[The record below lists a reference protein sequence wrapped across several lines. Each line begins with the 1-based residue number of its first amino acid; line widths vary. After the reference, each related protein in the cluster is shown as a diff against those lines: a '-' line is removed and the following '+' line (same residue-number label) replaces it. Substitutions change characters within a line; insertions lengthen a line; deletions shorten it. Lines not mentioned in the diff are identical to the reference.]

1 MLRGDGVP
9 TEFRG
14 TTFPL
19 GPATSF
25 GPLLERRRPSLT
37 TATLDDP
44 RIHGYACH
52 LCSPLSE
59 SFCRPQNMRFCCLQ
73 NKTLLS
79 VQIPIHPLLP
89 RHNYHKLAFQ
99 TKLRKEY
106 GSKLSLTYL
115 DDLGWLRL
123 RLNMISPLSGLAF
136 WPISSGVVPSP
147 LSLSI
152 HLTNSIRIYH
162 RPNS

>member
-123 RLNMISPLSGLAF
+123 RLNMISPSALHF
-136 WPISSGVVPSP
+136 DPYPVVWRPP
-147 LSLSI
+147 HWGQSI
-152 HLTNSIRIYH
+152 HLTSSIRIYH

>member
-106 GSKLSLTYL
+106 GSKLTNI
-115 DDLGWLRL
+115 LGWSW
-123 RLNMISPLSGLAF
+123 MIKTKTKHDQPIGLAF
-136 WPISSGVVPSP
+136 WPISSGVAPSP
-147 LSLSI
+147 LRAV
-152 HLTNSIRIYH
+152 NSSH
-162 RPNS
+162 QFD

>member
-1 MLRGDGVP
+1 MLCGDGVP

-37 TATLDDP
+37 T
-44 RIHGYACH
+44 GQWQ
-52 LCSPLSE
+52 PLSMIQE
-59 SFCRPQNMRFCCLQ
+59 SMAMPVICVHHSPKVSVASKICASVAPT
-73 NKTLLS
+73 KTLLS

-106 GSKLSLTYL
+106 GSKLTNI
-115 DDLGWLRL
+115 LGWSW
-123 RLNMISPLSGLAF
+123 MIKTKTKHDQ
-136 WPISSGVVPSP
+136 PIVGPCILTHIQWYGALPSEFVNSS
-147 LSLSI
+147 
-152 HLTNSIRIYH
+152 HQFD
-162 RPNS
+162 